1 MGVLFPYLWVVPARK
16 TIGVWV
22 FSTSG
27 KLMCAAKSS
36 FYGIVG
42 GLNGFSGVAVDWWTQ
57 AHRLTDKVS
66 GVKHKRFNSEQEA
79 REFVSKHT
87 GQQASSVEVLKPN
100 HYNYS
105 DPNSGEETE
114 WEEQGGEEYA
124 LQQALQQTEEQKNAE
139 VDETIVQSLRLVL
152 QVIKKNIE
160 EGQDGGW
167 TLPELIEAFDIDVE
181 DTESEKC
188 KLLYKELS
196 ALPAGT
202 LKRLLG

>member
-1 MGVLFPYLWVVPARK
+1 
-16 TIGVWV
+16 
-22 FSTSG
+22 
-27 KLMCAAKSS
+27 MCAAKSS

-66 GVKHKRFNSEQEA
+66 GVKHKRFSSEQEA

-87 GQQASSVEVLKPN
+87 GQQASSVEVLKPS
-100 HYNYS
+100 HSNYS

-139 VDETIVQSLRLVL
+139 VEETIVQSLRLVL
-152 QVIKKNIE
+152 QIIKKNVQ
-160 EGQDGGW
+160 EGQEGGW

-181 DTESEKC
+181 DTESEKYQ
-188 KLLYKELS
+188 LLYKELS
-196 ALPAGT
+196 AGT
-202 LKRLLG
+202 LGLLVG